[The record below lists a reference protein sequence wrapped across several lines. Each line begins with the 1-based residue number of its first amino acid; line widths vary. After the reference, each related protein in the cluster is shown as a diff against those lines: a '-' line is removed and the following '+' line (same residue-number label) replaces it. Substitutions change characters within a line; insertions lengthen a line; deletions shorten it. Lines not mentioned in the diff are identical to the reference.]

1 MAGLWYRTGTVS
13 VTNGSN
19 KITGFGT
26 TWKTGANRPDK
37 GHTFW
42 GPDGKHYEVD
52 SIESD
57 TVLYLVK
64 AYTGVTAAGQPYE
77 IDITRTS
84 TIPAVSREVA
94 ALLAYAQSQYEAWQ
108 AILTGVGDVTLTAP
122 DGQTVTVPAL
132 ANMLSKSGNLA
143 GLADKA
149 AARANIGAYR
159 QGDAAGANL
168 NSIIDTGEY
177 HIAGTEAN
185 WPWQG
190 IGGHLCVHDLSHGNY
205 ATQIAVSGSNGQ
217 IATRTMA
224 PSGWSAWVEVM
235 RNTGDQY
242 MAGVLTNTSGRINIE
257 GDRFTA
263 LRLLNAFTHENLR
276 QKFFEFND
284 GGDLQIITRGM
295 DNLNRGVITVPVG
308 VDGQVYTSGN
318 PPTASNVGAVPLF
331 DQIESRHLND
341 IQVPGEYKVS
351 GTQGGWPFLGS
362 GGLLS
367 VRVLANGAYLEQV
380 ARSSSTNGVK
390 SRLLVASVWRDWV
403 TDWNETTLLIQ
414 SGAFVPLLSIE
425 NIVTMDPANN
435 KGTFDRRG
443 SWCHVSGI
451 AFRSDTSQFNNAV
464 YISGLPFVPSPD
476 ISHQEVVSVAIS
488 SASLLNGIRAVYGI
502 LPPGSAEV
510 RLMCIDGSGL
520 VRPFIG
526 GDWQSGSD
534 GTIRFSLSYR
544 IA

>member
-94 ALLAYAQSQYEAWQ
+94 ALLAYAQSQYDAWQ
-108 AILTGVGDVTLTAP
+108 AILTGSGDVTLTAP

-143 GLADKA
+143 GITDKA
-149 AARANIGAYR
+149 AARANLGAYR
-159 QGDAAGANL
+159 QGDASGLDL
-168 NSIIDTGEY
+168 NAITSTGEY
-177 HIAGTEAN
+177 HLTGTELH

-190 IGGHLCVHDLSHGNY
+190 VGGHLYAHNLAEGNY
-205 ATQIAVSGSNGQ
+205 ATQIAVSGGNGQ
-217 IATRTMA
+217 IATRTMS
-224 PSGWSAWVEVM
+224 PSGWSAWTEVM
-235 RNTGDQY
+235 RKTGDQS
-242 MAGVLTNTSGRINIE
+242 MAGVLTNTAGLISIE

-263 LRLLNAFTHENLR
+263 LRLLNAFTPENLR
-276 QKFFEFND
+276 QKLFEFND
-284 GGDLQIITRGM
+284 GGDLQIITRGI
-295 DNLNRGVITVPVG
+295 DNLNRGVITVPAG

-318 PPTASNVGAVPLF
+318 PPTASNVGAIPLF
-331 DQIESRHLND
+331 DQVESRHLND

-351 GTQGGWPFLGS
+351 GTQGGWPFPGS

-367 VRVLANGAYLEQV
+367 IRALANGVYLEQV
-380 ARSSSTNGVK
+380 ARSSSTNEVR
-390 SRLLVASVWRDWV
+390 SRLLVSSVWRDWV
-403 TDWNETTLLIQ
+403 RHWNETTFPAV
-414 SGAFVPLLSIE
+414 SGTWAGYINGATPSFANCTYVRIGKVVHVRAHISFSG
-425 NIVTMDPANN
+425 VTAPAN
-435 KGTFDRRG
+435 D
-443 SWCHVSGI
+443 GI
-451 AFRSDTSQFNNAV
+451 LR
-464 YISGLPFVPSPD
+464 GLPFIPVLAGGDATYTPCSLYRAGVSNPS
-476 ISHQEVVSVAIS
+476 INAYVVSDQGNIF
-488 SASLLNGIRAVYGI
+488 
-502 LPPGSAEV
+502 
-510 RLMCIDGSGL
+510 MDGANNQGVQFESGAQYM
-520 VRPFIG
+520 FG
-526 GDWQSGSD
+526 C
-534 GTIRFSLSYR
+534 TYE